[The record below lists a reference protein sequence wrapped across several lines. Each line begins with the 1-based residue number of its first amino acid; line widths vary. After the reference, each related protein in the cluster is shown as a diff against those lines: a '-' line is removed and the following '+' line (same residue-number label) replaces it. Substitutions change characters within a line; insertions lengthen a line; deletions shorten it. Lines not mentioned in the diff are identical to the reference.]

1 MKTQTIT
8 IPDDEFNL
16 ICRWLAMDVPVPD
29 AGECEVLKTYT
40 ANFSDGIEADIKV
53 CNGDTGAWIDAVLFD
68 YGNEINLLEPRYTLV
83 GEYIFDA
90 GTYGTFTVIIK

>member
-1 MKTQTIT
+1 METMTIK
-8 IPDDEFNL
+8 IPQHELDQINPWLESDEQ
-16 ICRWLAMDVPVPD
+16 VPD